1 MKKILNA
8 LMLLCA
14 VLLVG
19 CATTHIMNPES
30 VACVNFGSGTG
41 LTANEVVRNGKE
53 TVIHFTMNYRPKSRR
68 NDVRPRQSDS
78 CPNCSGTFLSAGS
91 SS

>member
-41 LTANEVVRNGKE
+41 LTANEVTAMKE
-53 TVIHFTMNYRPKSRR
+53 LGDFVKIATLGELILRTETAGTVATALCMYELGGLGNHK
-68 NDVRPRQSDS
+68 
-78 CPNCSGTFLSAGS
+78 
-91 SS
+91 

>member
-1 MKKILNA
+1 MKKIINV

-14 VLLVG
+14 ALQVSDAKTRIV
-19 CATTHIMNPES
+19 NPES
-30 VACVNFGSGTG
+30 VACVNFSSGTG

-53 TVIHFTMNYRPKSRR
+53 TVIHFTMNYRPKEKFRYS
-68 NDVRPRQSDS
+68 SDS
-78 CPNCSGTFLSAGS
+78 YLIDEAGRRYALISADS